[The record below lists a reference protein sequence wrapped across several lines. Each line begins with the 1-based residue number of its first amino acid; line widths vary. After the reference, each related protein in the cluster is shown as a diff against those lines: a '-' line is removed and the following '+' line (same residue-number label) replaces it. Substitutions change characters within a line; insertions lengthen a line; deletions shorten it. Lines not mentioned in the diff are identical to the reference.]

1 MYKQMQQK
9 MHGVIDHAHARSDDA
24 HKMF

>member
-1 MYKQMQQK
+1 MQQK